1 MTPEEEAGIQ
11 HATSPIEDEDLRESL
26 ARLGRAVYA
35 KDVPVDPLTLSSVES
50 LPNRVG
56 TPYTH

>member
-11 HATSPIEDEDLRESL
+11 QATSAIEDEDLREAL

-35 KDVPVDPLTLSSVES
+35 K
-50 LPNRVG
+50 
-56 TPYTH
+56 TPGAKTPG

>member
-11 HATSPIEDEDLRESL
+11 RATSPIEDEDLRESL

-35 KDVPVDPLTLSSVES
+35 KTF
-50 LPNRVG
+50 R
-56 TPYTH
+56 